1 MLTIHLKD
9 IECFAFHGFHPEE
22 RITGHHFLV
31 SMDVDLMPASD
42 IHEIDE
48 TVDYTKVHEI
58 ILRRMEEPRPLLE
71 EVAQD
76 ISRDVAALSHA
87 IKKTRITII
96 KKNPPIV
103 RFGGSVGVSLQKD
116 W

>member
-22 RITGHHFLV
+22 RKTGNYFTV
-31 SMDVDLMPASD
+31 SMDVDCLSEAD
-42 IHEIDE
+42 IHELDD
-48 TVDYTKVHEI
+48 TVDYARIYEI
-58 ILRRMEEPRPLLE
+58 IRRRMEEPRSLLE

-76 ISRDVAALSHA
+76 ISREVASLSNR
-87 IKKTRITII
+87 IKKTSITIFKI
-96 KKNPPIV
+96 NPPISGFQG
-103 RFGGSVGVSLQKD
+103 RVGVTLQKN